1 VGRLGFTKNVNYKLL
16 LSFFA
21 IPAHLLLLFDLTKD
35 SQIDINKVRGRP
47 HTVVMTVYCP
57 CVVPQSRKLKKLDA
71 MNSQIS
77 SLPQRSTLLQRL
89 LLALALILSLFLLT
103 GCEQKTMIID
113 QIDQREANE
122 IVVFLASKGIAAE
135 KTATASTAPGGT
147 EGGTKYGI
155 FVEMDKATD
164 AMAILNQNGFPRKQ
178 GTTLL
183 ELFAGGGLMTSD
195 KQENIRYQAGLAQQI
210 ANMIRKI
217 DGVIEAEVQLS
228 FPAESTS
235 PIGPGGGAAAPV
247 SRITAAVYVK
257 HMGILDDP
265 NSHLVTKIKRLVA
278 GSVSGLEINDV
289 TVISDRSRFTDVT
302 LMPSTEALEPK
313 AKEYVSIWSI
323 VMSKSSASRFR
334 FIFFCLIAFA
344 LAFACILGWLL
355 WKFYPL
361 LKKQG
366 GLKSL
371 LRPAPL
377 SEQEGGQQPQTPP
390 EETK

>member
-1 VGRLGFTKNVNYKLL
+1 
-16 LSFFA
+16 
-21 IPAHLLLLFDLTKD
+21 
-35 SQIDINKVRGRP
+35 
-47 HTVVMTVYCP
+47 
-57 CVVPQSRKLKKLDA
+57 
-71 MNSQIS
+71 MNSLIS
-77 SLPQRSTLLQRL
+77 SSSHRSPLMQRL
-89 LLALALILSLFLLT
+89 LLAVTLVLSLFLLT

-135 KTATASTAPGGT
+135 KTASASTAPGGA

-155 FVEMDKATD
+155 SVEADRATD

-217 DGVIEAEVQLS
+217 DGVIEVDVQLS
-228 FPAESTS
+228 FPAESNAL
-235 PIGPGGGAAAPV
+235 IAPGGAGAAPV

-302 LMPSTEALEPK
+302 LTPSKESLEPK

-334 FIFFCLIAFA
+334 FIFFCLVICA
-344 LAFACILGWLL
+344 LGFACILGWLL

-366 GLKSL
+366 GIKSL

-377 SEQEGGQQPQTPP
+377 DEQKGSPPQQTPP